1 MLGGTIILKWCKKI
15 TFCCLLPWH
24 LSVVCWWLILFSP
37 LQKSIILLPSWA
49 KPFLLFYKPSIQKIL
64 LSITVIQLFFKGQH
78 VPSNRECT
86 INTVKWKGESSK
98 VWLGIPIS
106 IVYSIGMQNRSLFL
120 VSWYCYINQSLN
132 FTGGT
137 VVKNLPA
144 MQEIQE
150 TQVRSLG
157 REDPQDKEMT
167 THSSILAW
175 KIPRTEEAGR
185 LQSVELLRV
194 RHNWVTEHITNFS

>member
-1 MLGGTIILKWCKKI
+1 MTHSFFPFAEINHFTSFMGKT
-15 TFCCLLPWH
+15 
-24 LSVVCWWLILFSP
+24 FSP
-37 LQKSIILLPSWA
+37 
-49 KPFLLFYKPSIQKIL
+49 FLSTYKPSGQKIL

-86 INTVKWKGESSK
+86 INIVKWKGESSK

-106 IVYSIGMQNRSLFL
+106 IVYSTGMQSR
-120 VSWYCYINQSLN
+120 YCYINQSLN

-144 MQEIQE
+144 MQETQE

-157 REDPQDKEMT
+157 REDPLEKEMT

-175 KIPRTEEAGR
+175 KIPRTEGAGG
-185 LQSVELLRV
+185 LQSMESQRV